1 MPHPTLFI
9 HNISSLYT
17 LNPKYITGTN
27 PLGLLKNTSI
37 GFVNDKI
44 SFIGDATSSEAIEG
58 KNVAAIVIDGTG
70 FIGLPGLVDCHT
82 HTVWAGSRADEF
94 ARRLAGEKYADIAK
108 AGGGILSTVEHTRNA
123 TLNELV
129 TNAKS
134 RIQNMVRKGVT
145 TVEIKSGYGL
155 SPDAEAKMLRA
166 AKECNDTARIVTTF
180 LGAHALPKEFRD
192 NRKGYVQQVIND
204 QLPIIQKYE
213 LADNIDV
220 FCDSIGFTLEEAKDI
235 LTAGQR
241 AGMKVKAHAEQI
253 QHTGCTSLVSE
264 LNGISADHLERVKLE
279 DVKNMAAKN
288 VVAVCLP
295 GAQMY
300 LHDTSPPVQLFRE
313 NNVKMAVAT
322 DLNPGSS
329 PVHDLFTSATLACV
343 LQSMTIVEAVEGI
356 TKNAGLALGRNDLGW
371 LGIDGASVGDMILC
385 KAMEGD
391 PPTVESLIQNIGG
404 HDLVTTI
411 RDGEVIYNNMRYGK
425 TS

>member
-1 MPHPTLFI
+1 MK
-9 HNISSLYT
+9 NIL
-17 LNPKYITGTN
+17 ITGGTGYIGSHTCLLLLEKGYKLTIVDSN
-27 PLGLLKNTSI
+27 VNSSPLSIDRVKKLVKNK
-37 GFVNDKI
+37 FFQNKI
-44 SFIGDATSSEAIEG
+44 SFFKGDLRDKLFLSRVFIEAIEG

-279 DVKNMAAKN
+279 DIKRTPERTML
-288 VVAVCLP
+288 VVAKFL
-295 GAQMY
+295 G
-300 LHDTSPPVQLFRE
+300 LRDH
-313 NNVKMAVAT
+313 
-322 DLNPGSS
+322 SS
-329 PVHDLFTSATLACV
+329 LY
-343 LQSMTIVEAVEGI
+343 
-356 TKNAGLALGRNDLGW
+356 
-371 LGIDGASVGDMILC
+371 
-385 KAMEGD
+385 
-391 PPTVESLIQNIGG
+391 ESNFCNI
-404 HDLVTTI
+404 
-411 RDGEVIYNNMRYGK
+411 E
-425 TS
+425 